1 MPSATLMLP
10 FVSVTFSAFLRSWK
24 PCDSVPFEP
33 TAWLIVYVN
42 PPKSTVMFL
51 LITRPAP
58 SAVRITSTF
67 SPACAA
73 ATASGSVS

>member
-10 FVSVTFSAFLRSWK
+10 FVSVTFVADGRIWK

-42 PPKSTVMFL
+42 PPKSIVTFL
-51 LITRPAP
+51 LITTPAP
-58 SAVRITSTF
+58 SAARITSTF